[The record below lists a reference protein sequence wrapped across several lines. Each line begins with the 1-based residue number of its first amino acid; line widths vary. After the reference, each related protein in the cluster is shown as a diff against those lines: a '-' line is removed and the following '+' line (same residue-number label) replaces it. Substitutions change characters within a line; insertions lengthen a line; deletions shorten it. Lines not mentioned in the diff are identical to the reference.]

1 MAEIII
7 LAAAALVMIHIYSRT
22 EYPKLTAFLNI
33 AAGIACL
40 FGVMILTGGLNRIN
54 CFNTALAV
62 ILGAPGAVLAAVI
75 GFLV

>member
-7 LAAAALVMIHIYSRT
+7 LAAAALLMIHIYSRT
-22 EYPKLTAFLNI
+22 EYPKLTAFINTVV
-33 AAGIACL
+33 GIACL
-40 FGVMILTGGLNRIN
+40 FGVMILTGGLDRIN
-54 CFNTALAV
+54 YYNTALAV

>member
-1 MAEIII
+1 MVEIVV
-7 LAAAALVMIHIYSRT
+7 LGAAALLMIHIYSRT

-54 CFNTALAV
+54 YYNTALAV
-62 ILGAPGAVLAAVI
+62 ILGAPGAVLATVI
-75 GFLV
+75 GFIV